1 MSVFTTQRQD
11 PNKKLDEMIALN
23 KSRREKRNS
32 ILESIKADAKAA
44 DEKKKLDEV
53 DKKEEEKKVTESAIN
68 NLTNRRTESRK
79 NQSLVALE
87 NRLLK
92 KGFETTYNS
101 VLFEMAYK
109 GMWIDDNAM
118 TTDNI
123 HSMFETFMDI
133 KNDLDK
139 TFQNPVNES
148 VLITNLKNDVMSVVK
163 KAVNRI
169 VTEARDCKSASSCE
183 DLDSIDFN
191 LNKEE
196 DDELT
201 DLTKLTS
208 DQIGELVKNKVLAV
222 VQDEEKSG
230 KAKADMFEEMD
241 KAIKDA
247 SSDTPEDDESS
258 DDADTSDTDTED
270 TSDES
275 EPTVKESFTASANR
289 AIRNRFNR
297 GTRSTLFES
306 IMMFNNKNL
315 HDQAVSEGVNPSKE
329 NIANATLLSSI
340 VHYTILET
348 FNTLKLYDLSN
359 PMNAEKVMNLYK

>member
-23 KSRREKRNS
+23 NSRREKRNS
-32 ILESIKADAKAA
+32 ILESIKADEKAA

-53 DKKEEEKKVTESAIN
+53 DKMEEEKKVTESAIN
-68 NLTNRRTESRK
+68 NLMNRRTESRK

-109 GMWIDDNAM
+109 GMWIDNDAM
-118 TTDNI
+118 TTNNI

-139 TFQNPVNES
+139 TFPNPVNES
-148 VLITNLKNDVMSVVK
+148 ILITNLKNDVMSVVK

-169 VTEARDCKSASSCE
+169 ITEAKDCKSASSCE

-208 DQIGELVKNKVLAV
+208 DQIGELIKNKVLAV

-247 SSDTPEDDESS
+247 SSDTPTDGSS
-258 DDADTSDTDTED
+258 EDTDASKTD

-315 HDQAVSEGVNPSKE
+315 HDQAVSEGVNATRE

>member
-23 KSRREKRNS
+23 ISRREKRNS

-53 DKKEEEKKVTESAIN
+53 DKMEEEKKVTESAIN

-139 TFQNPVNES
+139 TFPNPVNES
-148 VLITNLKNDVMSVVK
+148 ILITNLKNDVMSVVK

-169 VTEARDCKSASSCE
+169 ITEAKDCKSASSCE

-208 DQIGELVKNKVLAV
+208 DQIGELIKNKVLAV

-247 SSDTPEDDESS
+247 SSDTPTDGSS
-258 DDADTSDTDTED
+258 EDTDTSETD

-315 HDQAVSEGVNPSKE
+315 HDQAVSEGVNATRE

>member
-1 MSVFTTQRQD
+1 MSAFNTKRQNPD
-11 PNKKLDEMIALN
+11 EKLDNIIALAN
-23 KSRREKRNS
+23 SRREKRNS
-32 ILESIKADAKAA
+32 ILEIIKADEKAA
-44 DEKKKLDEV
+44 EDKKKLDKI
-53 DKKEEEKKVTESAIN
+53 DKKEEEKKITESAIN
-68 NLTNRRTESRK
+68 ELTGRRNEARK
-79 NQSLVALE
+79 NQALIALE

-92 KGFETTYNS
+92 SGFESTYNG

-109 GMWIDDNAM
+109 GMWIDDEAM
-118 TTDNI
+118 TSDNI
-123 HSMFETFMDI
+123 HSMYETFLDI
-133 KNDLDK
+133 KNDLNK
-139 TFQNPVNES
+139 TFPNTVTES

-169 VTEARDCKSASSCE
+169 VTEAKDCKGATSCE
-183 DLDSIDFN
+183 ELDEIQFN

-247 SSDTPEDDESS
+247 TTDE
-258 DDADTSDTDTED
+258 TED
-270 TSDES
+270 STDDSETSTEEPEENTTDEDS

-315 HDQAVSEGVNPSKE
+315 HEQAVSEGVQASRE
-329 NIANATLLSSI
+329 NIMNATLLSSV

>member
-23 KSRREKRNS
+23 NSRREKRNS

-44 DEKKKLDEV
+44 NEKKKLDEV
-53 DKKEEEKKVTESAIN
+53 DKKEEEKKVTESTIN

-92 KGFETTYNS
+92 KGFETAYNS
-101 VLFEMAYK
+101 VIFEMAYK
-109 GMWIDDNAM
+109 GMWIDNDVM

-139 TFQNPVNES
+139 TFPNPVNES
-148 VLITNLKNDVMSVVK
+148 ILITNLKNDVMSVVK

-169 VTEARDCKSASSCE
+169 ITEAKDCKSASSCE

-247 SSDTPEDDESS
+247 SSDTPTDGSS
-258 DDADTSDTDTED
+258 EDTDASETD

-315 HDQAVSEGVNPSKE
+315 HDQAVSEGVNATRE

-348 FNTLKLYDLSN
+348 FNTLKLYDLSD

>member
-11 PNKKLDEMIALN
+11 PNKKLDEMIALTN
-23 KSRREKRNS
+23 SRREKRNS

-53 DKKEEEKKVTESAIN
+53 DKIEEEKKVTESAIN

-139 TFQNPVNES
+139 TFPNPVNES

-169 VTEARDCKSASSCE
+169 VTEAKDCKSASSCE

-247 SSDTPEDDESS
+247 SSDTPEDNESS
-258 DDADTSDTDTED
+258 DDTSTENN
-270 TSDES
+270 SDES

-315 HDQAVSEGVNPSKE
+315 HDQAVSEGVSATRE